1 AGGPTSMAGA
11 SAADPIDAAADAFE
25 PPPPTAR
32 AAARQAQL
40 AAPGNVQVLRA
51 STAGSAASAAATG
64 SNDDPI
70 ARFANGGY

>member
-1 AGGPTSMAGA
+1 
-11 SAADPIDAAADAFE
+11 